1 VHPNGSGLSYMLYTH
16 ESYTQYGG
24 DSGGGVFDFSG
35 RLLALNEG
43 KGADEPGRH
52 PRVETLRIQWTRLA
66 EETLGK

>member
-1 VHPNGSGLSYMLYTH
+1 M
-16 ESYTQYGG
+16 
-24 DSGGGVFDFSG
+24 SG

-66 EETLGK
+66 GETLAE